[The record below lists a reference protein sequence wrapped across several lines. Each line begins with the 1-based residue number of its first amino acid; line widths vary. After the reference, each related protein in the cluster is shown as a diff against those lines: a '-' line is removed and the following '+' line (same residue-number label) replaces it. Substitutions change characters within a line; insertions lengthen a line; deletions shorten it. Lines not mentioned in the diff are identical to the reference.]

1 VTEHDAP
8 RFPPRGRKLVY
19 VSLADELAKRIEDG
33 IYPPE
38 GRLPAELDLVGEFG
52 SSRESVRRAVQE
64 LRRRGLIETVR
75 GKGSF
80 ILPTEERRP
89 PQD

>member
-1 VTEHDAP
+1 MTGHQEP

-19 VSLADELAKRIEDG
+19 VQLADELAKRIEDG

-38 GRLPAELDLVGEFG
+38 GRLPAELDLVAEFG
-52 SSRESVRRAVQE
+52 ASRESVRRAVAE
-64 LRRRGLIETVR
+64 LRRRGLIETVK

-80 ILPTEERRP
+80 ILPENERT
-89 PQD
+89 PQE